1 MSERELETEYWVN
14 GQISQSCKIMEE
26 TGVPFASWANEC
38 IGLAEA

>member
-14 GQISQSCKIMEE
+14 GQITQYVKIMEV

-38 IGLAEA
+38 IGLAKA

>member
-14 GQISQSCKIMEE
+14 GQISHFVKKKEE

-38 IGLAEA
+38 IGLAQA